1 MIRAHKTLAISI
13 AVALLVAGGA
23 FFLGLYVGVNKKT
36 EVEKITTLVN
46 KEPSIVFAQEQVDF
60 DPFWKAWNLINEKFV
75 TGNGTTTDQ
84 ERVWGA
90 IEGLVGSLKDPYSVF
105 LPPTDAEIFQENIN
119 GNFGGVGMEIG
130 LRDDILTVVAPLKG
144 TPAER
149 AGILSGDQIVAI
161 NDTDTAHMKVD
172 EAVKIIRG
180 EIGTTVVF
188 KIARKGAED
197 FITKEVMRETIT
209 IPTIDT
215 ENRADGI
222 FVIKL
227 YNFSAISPDLF
238 RGALREFVLSGK
250 EKLILDLRGNPGG
263 FLDAAVQIASWFLPA
278 GKVVATED
286 FGERQSPII
295 YRSRGYDVF
304 NEHLSMV
311 ILVDSGSASAS
322 EILAGA
328 LQEHGKATLVGEK
341 TFGKGS
347 VQELLKVTPETSL
360 KLTIAQWKTPLGN
373 HISKGGLTPDFE
385 IKRTPEDRTA
395 GRDPQLEKAVEIL
408 LSNN

>member
-46 KEPSIVFAQEQVDF
+46 KEPSIVFTQEQVDF

-130 LRDDILTVVAPLKG
+130 LRDDILTVIAPLKG

-149 AGILSGDQIVAI
+149 AGILSGDQIVTI
-161 NDTDTAHMKVD
+161 DDKDTSGMKVD

-197 FITKEVMRETIT
+197 FLTKEVTRETIT

-215 ENRADGI
+215 ENRTDGI

-286 FGERQSPII
+286 FGERQSPIV

-304 NEHLSMV
+304 NERLSMV

-373 HISKGGLTPDFE
+373 HISKGGLTPDIE

-408 LSNN
+408 LKS

>member
-46 KEPSIVFAQEQVDF
+46 KEPSIVFTQEQVDF

-161 NDTDTAHMKVD
+161 DGKDTSDMKVD

-197 FITKEVMRETIT
+197 FITKEVTRETIT

>member
-36 EVEKITTLVN
+36 EVEKITTLIN

-130 LRDDILTVVAPLKG
+130 LRDDILTVIAPLKG

-149 AGILSGDQIVAI
+149 AGILSGDQIVTI
-161 NDTDTAHMKVD
+161 DDKDTSGMKVD

-197 FITKEVMRETIT
+197 FLTKEVTRETIT

-215 ENRADGI
+215 ENRTDGI

-286 FGERQSPII
+286 FGERQSPIV

-304 NEHLSMV
+304 NERLSMV

-373 HISKGGLTPDFE
+373 HISKGGLTPDIE

-408 LSNN
+408 LKS

>member
-161 NDTDTAHMKVD
+161 DGKDTSDMKVD

-197 FITKEVMRETIT
+197 FITKEVTRETIT

-215 ENRADGI
+215 
-222 FVIKL
+222 
-227 YNFSAISPDLF
+227 
-238 RGALREFVLSGK
+238 
-250 EKLILDLRGNPGG
+250 
-263 FLDAAVQIASWFLPA
+263 
-278 GKVVATED
+278 
-286 FGERQSPII
+286 
-295 YRSRGYDVF
+295 
-304 NEHLSMV
+304 
-311 ILVDSGSASAS
+311 
-322 EILAGA
+322 
-328 LQEHGKATLVGEK
+328 
-341 TFGKGS
+341 
-347 VQELLKVTPETSL
+347 
-360 KLTIAQWKTPLGN
+360 
-373 HISKGGLTPDFE
+373 
-385 IKRTPEDRTA
+385 
-395 GRDPQLEKAVEIL
+395 
-408 LSNN
+408 

>member
-1 MIRAHKTLAISI
+1 
-13 AVALLVAGGA
+13 
-23 FFLGLYVGVNKKT
+23 
-36 EVEKITTLVN
+36 
-46 KEPSIVFAQEQVDF
+46 
-60 DPFWKAWNLINEKFV
+60 
-75 TGNGTTTDQ
+75 
-84 ERVWGA
+84 
-90 IEGLVGSLKDPYSVF
+90 
-105 LPPTDAEIFQENIN
+105 
-119 GNFGGVGMEIG
+119 
-130 LRDDILTVVAPLKG
+130 
-144 TPAER
+144 
-149 AGILSGDQIVAI
+149 
-161 NDTDTAHMKVD
+161 
-172 EAVKIIRG
+172 
-180 EIGTTVVF
+180 
-188 KIARKGAED
+188 
-197 FITKEVMRETIT
+197 
-209 IPTIDT
+209 
-215 ENRADGI
+215 
-222 FVIKL
+222 
-227 YNFSAISPDLF
+227 
-238 RGALREFVLSGK
+238 
-250 EKLILDLRGNPGG
+250 GNPGG

>member
-36 EVEKITTLVN
+36 EVEKITTLIN

-130 LRDDILTVVAPLKG
+130 LRDDILTVIAPLKG

-149 AGILSGDQIVAI
+149 AGILSGDQIVTI
-161 NDTDTAHMKVD
+161 DDKDTSDMKVD

-197 FITKEVMRETIT
+197 FLTKEVTRETIT

-215 ENRADGI
+215 ENRTDGI

-286 FGERQSPII
+286 FGERQSPIV

-304 NEHLSMV
+304 NERLSMV

-373 HISKGGLTPDFE
+373 HISKGGLTPDIE

-408 LSNN
+408 LKS

>member
-161 NDTDTAHMKVD
+161 DGKDTSDMKVD

-197 FITKEVMRETIT
+197 FITKEVTRETIT

>member
-46 KEPSIVFAQEQVDF
+46 KEPSIVFTQEQVDF

-197 FITKEVMRETIT
+197 FITKEVTRETIT